1 MHATRISNIH
11 LDNNGLKVKLHNR
24 FFFSL
29 FIFMSTMNLVNEKG
43 TFHHKKG
50 TFHLFQKD
58 IKGGM
63 SHVPPLTHTSSSYA
77 PVCYKEAFVSLEA
90 FLKFGCGINITDEN
104 LCTSTCFTQ
113 NMSSNEKALGASGS
127 SVLTFAGKQG
137 QPKNVLQA
145 WLATPF

>member
-1 MHATRISNIH
+1 MHATRISNTH

-29 FIFMSTMNLVNEKG
+29 FIFMSTMNLVHEKG

-90 FLKFGCGINITDEN
+90 FLKFGCGINITDEK

-113 NMSSNEKALGASGS
+113 NVFK
-127 SVLTFAGKQG
+127 
-137 QPKNVLQA
+137 
-145 WLATPF
+145 

>member
-1 MHATRISNIH
+1 MHATRISNTH

-58 IKGGM
+58 KGGM
-63 SHVPPLTHTSSSYA
+63 YPP
-77 PVCYKEAFVSLEA
+77 
-90 FLKFGCGINITDEN
+90 
-104 LCTSTCFTQ
+104 
-113 NMSSNEKALGASGS
+113 
-127 SVLTFAGKQG
+127 
-137 QPKNVLQA
+137 
-145 WLATPF
+145 